1 MNTTQTR
8 RQLLVTAG
16 VTAAGA
22 LAGCTSA
29 ESTTETGASEDSPD
43 RSSVVIGSKRFMENI
58 LLAELSR
65 ALLTQTIPEDDLIT
79 DDIGARTTVESF
91 LYARYGGLDHYWEY
105 TGTLKRFHYA
115 NDAPETLEDVRELAA
130 EDSLVVLE
138 PAGFNNT
145 YELVT
150 TPSFAEEHGLET
162 MSDLADALNSGLE
175 VRLSLGDEFVHR
187 EDGWVRFGDAYGLA
201 GSRTRA
207 ISTDAVVVEAGKTYA
222 QLGTAVDIAMG
233 FSTDPELADLVT
245 LTDDQSFFPTYNP
258 VPIVSQRV
266 VAELP
271 DAEARFGALT
281 DHLDSVGVMRDLIA
295 RVTVDS
301 ESPQTVAR
309 SVLETIE
316 S

>member
-16 VTAAGA
+16 VAAAGG

-29 ESTTETGASEDSPD
+29 ESTTDPGTSDDSSD
-43 RSSVVIGSKRFMENI
+43 RSAVVIGSKRFTENI

-65 ALLTQTIPEDDLIT
+65 ALLTRMVPEDDLIT

-130 EDSLVVLE
+130 EDGLAVLE

-145 YELVT
+145 YEMVT
-150 TPSFAEEHGLET
+150 TSSFAEEHSLET

-175 VRLSLGDEFVHR
+175 VRLSLGDEFIHR
-187 EDGWVRFGDAYGLA
+187 EDGWLGFGDAYGLA

-207 ISTDAVVVEAGKTYA
+207 ISDDAVVVEAGKTYD
-222 QLGTAVDIAMG
+222 QLGKTVDIAMG
-233 FSTDPELADLVT
+233 FSTDPELADLVR

-258 VPIVSQRV
+258 VPIISQRV
-266 VAELP
+266 VEEFP
-271 DAEARFGALT
+271 DIEAQFGTLT

-295 RVTVDS
+295 RVTIDGERPDTVAQSVFEAVDS
-301 ESPQTVAR
+301 
-309 SVLETIE
+309 
-316 S
+316 

>member
-16 VTAAGA
+16 VAAAGG

-29 ESTTETGASEDSPD
+29 ESTTDSATSDDSSD
-43 RSSVVIGSKRFMENI
+43 RSSVVIGSKRFIENI

-91 LYARYGGLDHYWEY
+91 LYARYSGLDHYWEY

-130 EDSLVVLE
+130 EDGLVVLE

-162 MSDLADALNSGLE
+162 MSDLTDALNSGLE
-175 VRLSLGDEFVHR
+175 LRLSLGDEFVHR
-187 EDGWVRFGDAYGLA
+187 EDGWLGFGDAYGLA

-207 ISTDAVVVEAGKTYA
+207 ISTEAVVIEAGKTYD
-222 QLGTAVDIAMG
+222 QLGTTVDIAMG
-233 FSTDPELADLVT
+233 FSTDPELTDLVT

-266 VAELP
+266 LEELP
-271 DAEARFGALT
+271 DAEARFGTLT
-281 DHLDSVGVMRDLIA
+281 DHLDSVQVMRDLIS
-295 RVTVDS
+295 RVTVDG
-301 ESPQTVAR
+301 ESPHVVAQ
-309 SVLETIE
+309 SVLEVVDA
-316 S
+316 